1 MAEEVF
7 KELVA
12 HARYLRAGVGE
23 EIKIDIDWYWHF
35 YSYFQNLQEDI
46 KIDIYIFVFAKPGVS
61 KDGEEGVKELRKKAH
76 SAGVWHAV
84 QHADPGDEEL
94 TDKPIDKEE
103 NEGRTFN
110 FPMFSG

>member
-1 MAEEVF
+1 MLDISGLGLAG
-7 KELVA
+7 
-12 HARYLRAGVGE
+12 YL
-23 EIKIDIDWYWHF
+23 ILISI
-35 YSYFQNLQEDI
+35 
-46 KIDIYIFVFAKPGVS
+46 FAKPGVS
-61 KDGEEGVKELRKKAH
+61 QDGEEGVKELRKEAH

-103 NEGRTFN
+103 KEVRTFN

>member
-12 HARYLRAGVGE
+12 HARYLRAGVGRISE
-23 EIKIDIDWYWHF
+23 LISISI
-35 YSYFQNLQEDI
+35 
-46 KIDIYIFVFAKPGVS
+46 FAKPGVS

>member
-12 HARYLRAGVGE
+12 HARYLRAGVGM
-23 EIKIDIDWYWHF
+23 ISKLISI
-35 YSYFQNLQEDI
+35 SI
-46 KIDIYIFVFAKPGVS
+46 FAKPGVS

-103 NEGRTFN
+103 NEERTFRCLVDN
-110 FPMFSG
+110 RPS

>member
-12 HARYLRAGVGE
+12 HARYLRAGVGR
-23 EIKIDIDWYWHF
+23 IFDIWYW
-35 YSYFQNLQEDI
+35 YLYLQ
-46 KIDIYIFVFAKPGVS
+46 KPGVS
-61 KDGEEGVKELRKKAH
+61 QDGEEGVKELREEAYG
-76 SAGVWHAV
+76 AGVWHAV

-94 TDKPIDKEE
+94 TDKPSDKEE

-110 FPMFSG
+110 FPF